1 MTSTRFTDEVL
12 KSMVKIIK
20 SEILKEKVR
29 LMIHMDN
36 ACSHTA
42 EYIKAYI
49 AKSPFTQIKY
59 PTYYPDLVSS
69 DFFLFGALKRK
80 IKCNYA
86 KSSEELQELVER
98 ALNSFNPFD
107 L

>member
-1 MTSTRFTDEVL
+1 
-12 KSMVKIIK
+12 
-20 SEILKEKVR
+20 
-29 LMIHMDN
+29 MIHMDN

-107 L
+107 LQRALDGWEQRLKTVIRSNGSYI